1 VLWKVVEGIISIQVA
16 ESSRKNVFGLWE
28 VAEDKIGTKVVEIA
42 EKKVLGCEN

>member
-1 VLWKVVEGIISIQVA
+1 MEGIISIQVA